1 MVHFLESKTVWYVYW
16 TVITLNVKCSSF
28 GQQLT
33 VGTSSFRRS
42 FRRFPHFRWN
52 GEEFLNLFLIRLTT
66 YCWLLLSL
74 IIYSNKVAK
83 LERKTDFRWARF
95 SVLFF
100 ELALMG
106 NWQKENWRTLT
117 LKVLFRFLKNLKSV
131 FLRHKPL

>member
-42 FRRFPHFRWN
+42 FHRFPHFIWN
-52 GEEFLNLFLIRLTT
+52 GEGFLNLFLIRLTT
-66 YCWLLLSL
+66 YGWLLLSL
-74 IIYSNKVAK
+74 IIYSNKGAK
-83 LERKTDFRWARF
+83 VERKTDLRWVRL

-106 NWQKENWRTLT
+106 NWQRENWRTLT
-117 LKVLFRFLKNLKSV
+117 LKVYLDFLKT
-131 FLRHKPL
+131 